1 MTGEETKMPLRFAFR
16 FDPRLRGMARLFGIR
31 PETAF
36 VEIDGDL
43 VARFGP
49 WQVATPAEN
58 LGGATITGPYRTAK
72 VAGPAH
78 LSLAD
83 RGLTFGTST
92 DRGVCIRFR
101 RPVRGI
107 DPLGIVRHPALTV
120 TVEDCEGLV
129 RAVEQAER
137 GSDSS

>member
-1 MTGEETKMPLRFAFR
+1 MSRRFVFR
-16 FDPRLRGMARLFGIR
+16 FDPRLRRLGRLFGIK

-36 VEIDGDL
+36 VDIDGHL

-49 WQVATPAEN
+49 WQVATTVDNVA
-58 LGGATITGPYRTAK
+58 GASITGPYRTAK

-83 RGLTFGTST
+83 RGLTFGTNAEG
-92 DRGVCIRFR
+92 GVCLRFR

-107 DPLGIVRHPALTV
+107 DPLGLVRHPALTV
-120 TVEDCEGLV
+120 TVEDCEGLL
-129 RAVEQAER
+129 RAVENQAED
-137 GSDSS
+137 GSRTAS

>member
-1 MTGEETKMPLRFAFR
+1 MPLRFAFR
-16 FDPRLRGMARLFGIR
+16 FDPRLRGLARLFGIK
-31 PETAF
+31 PEKAF
-36 VEIDGDL
+36 VEIDGSL
-43 VARFGP
+43 MARFGP
-49 WQVATPAEN
+49 WQVATTAEN
-58 LGGATITGPYRTAK
+58 LAGATITGPYRTAK

-83 RGLTFGTST
+83 RGLTFASNT

-120 TVEDCEGLV
+120 TVEDCEGLL
-129 RAVEQAER
+129 RAVEQSEQ
-137 GSDSS
+137 GSSSES